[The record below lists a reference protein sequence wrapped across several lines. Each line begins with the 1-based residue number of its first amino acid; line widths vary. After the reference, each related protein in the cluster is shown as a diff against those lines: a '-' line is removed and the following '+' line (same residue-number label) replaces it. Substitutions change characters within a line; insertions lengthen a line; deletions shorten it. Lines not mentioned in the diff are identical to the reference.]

1 MYPLKKQNAA
11 IFLPLLIVMFILFFN
26 GCSKND
32 AGETAKE
39 QQKKVSRVRVMKI
52 SASLFEKKI
61 NLIGMAKAKE
71 EVVVSAEEGGVIT
84 KILFDKGDR
93 VKKGTVLLR
102 LDESTL
108 KASLAEMEAAHKIEK
123 FNYEKL
129 HTLKKDGGAV
139 SEFDLENARLKSS
152 AAKARA
158 EVIRT
163 RFGKLQIKSPI
174 DGIVDQKLVEIGELV
189 RPGTAVAKIINI
201 GQIKVQ
207 AGVAEKDVK
216 FVTPSSQAQLVFDA
230 YGDTIFTA
238 KVDYIATSVDPS
250 NGTFMIEI
258 PLLNKSN
265 RIKPGMF
272 ARIMLTKESCK
283 ACILVPQ
290 DSIIED
296 PAGKAIFI
304 VDATGKAK
312 LQRVT
317 TGETEGNRVAIE
329 KGINEGDT
337 IVIVGQRGLADGE
350 KVQVV
355 E

>member
-1 MYPLKKQNAA
+1 MKKQ
-11 IFLPLLIVMFILFFN
+11 
-26 GCSKND
+26 
-32 AGETAKE
+32 
-39 QQKKVSRVRVMKI
+39 QRKVSRVRVMKI
-52 SASLFEKKI
+52 SASPFEKKI

-71 EVVVSAEEGGVIT
+71 EVVVSAEEGGVIN

-93 VKKGTVLLR
+93 VKKGTLLLR

-108 KASLAEMEAAHKIEK
+108 KASLAEVEAVFKLEK
-123 FNYEKL
+123 FNYDKL
-129 HTLKKDGGAV
+129 KILKKGGGAV

-152 AAKARA
+152 AAAARA
-158 EVIRT
+158 DVMRA
-163 RFGKLQIKSPI
+163 RFGKLQIMSPI
-174 DGIVDQKLVEIGELV
+174 DGIVDQKLAEIGELV

-201 GQIKVQ
+201 EQIKVQ
-207 AGVAEKDVK
+207 AGIAEKDVR
-216 FVTPSSQAQLVFDA
+216 FVTRRSQAQLVFDA

-238 KVDYIATSVDPS
+238 KVDYIATTADPS

-258 PLLNKSN
+258 PLSNKN
-265 RIKPGMF
+265 KLIKPGMF

-290 DSIIED
+290 DSIIEH
-296 PAGKAIFI
+296 PTGKAIFI
-304 VDATGKAK
+304 VDAKGEAK

-317 TGETEGNRVAIE
+317 PGETEGDRVVIE

-337 IVIVGQRGLADGE
+337 IVIVGQRNLADGE